1 MSETILDPQVIVD
14 FWREA
19 GPEKWFEKDEAFDE
33 TIRQRFGDL
42 YERAALG
49 DLDSWAEEPNGALAL
64 ILLLDQF
71 PRNMFR
77 GSPRMYAIDAKA
89 AQIARASLDAG
100 DAEHLPDD
108 VNQFLVLPL
117 MHSESRADHDACVA
131 WMDRIGTEEN
141 RKFARHHREIIEQF
155 GRFPHRNSLLGR
167 ETTAEERKFIAECGF
182 TG

>member
-1 MSETILDPQVIVD
+1 MTAPEDILN
-14 FWREA
+14 FWLDEVGPKGWYEA
-19 GPEKWFEKDEAFDE
+19 SDDLDE
-33 TIRQRFGDL
+33 TVRDRFLDA
-42 YERAALG
+42 YHRACDG
-49 DLDSWAEEPNGALAL
+49 TNGLWLTYPSGTLAYI
-64 ILLLDQF
+64 ILMDQF

-77 GSPRMYAIDAKA
+77 GSPRMYATDAKA
-89 AQIARASLDAG
+89 AEIARASLDAG

-131 WMDRIGTEEN
+131 WMDRIGTDEN

-155 GRFPHRNSLLGR
+155 GRFPHRNAILGR
-167 ETTAEERKFIAECGF
+167 ETTAEERKFIADGGF

>member
-1 MSETILDPQVIVD
+1 
-14 FWREA
+14 
-19 GPEKWFEKDEAFDE
+19 
-33 TIRQRFGDL
+33 
-42 YERAALG
+42 
-49 DLDSWAEEPNGALAL
+49 
-64 ILLLDQF
+64 
-71 PRNMFR
+71 MFR
-77 GSPRMYAIDAKA
+77 GSPRMYATDAKA